1 MAVAGRGLD
10 SWSWLLCES
19 VSWVLLWAGGTGGR
33 APGDGGVPGE
43 DVEAFLQ
50 RQHRQIITTAI
61 REVCYRLLLP
71 SDCVIVAMVT
81 RVLRVAYCV

>member
-1 MAVAGRGLD
+1 M
-10 SWSWLLCES
+10 
-19 VSWVLLWAGGTGGR
+19 
-33 APGDGGVPGE
+33 PGE

-81 RVLRVAYCV
+81 RVLRVAYFV